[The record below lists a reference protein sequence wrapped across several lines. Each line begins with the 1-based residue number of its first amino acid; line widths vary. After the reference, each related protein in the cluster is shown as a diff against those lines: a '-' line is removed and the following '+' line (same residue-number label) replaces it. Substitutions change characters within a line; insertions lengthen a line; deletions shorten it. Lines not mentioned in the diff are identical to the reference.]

1 MPRSK
6 RSIAVVAALASL
18 VVAAAVC
25 ALVAV
30 TGLGASPVKPPER
43 HAVPASAVAS
53 SGAGRAAPASRP
65 EAQTAASPAPIPVA
79 PAPIPRSAP
88 VHISIPAIGVTSQL
102 GPARGL
108 TPAHT
113 ITDAP
118 LTGPIWNLPWWLSTG
133 PAPGQDGSAAIL
145 GHVDSAIGAGH
156 LGVFFK
162 LGNLA
167 PGTTIG
173 VTLADGATT
182 NWVVTSDVLYPDS
195 SFPDS
200 VAYAVTGPPT
210 LSLITCGGTFNY
222 ATHLYESSILITAR
236 EAS

>member
-6 RSIAVVAALASL
+6 LSIAVVATLASL
-18 VVAAAVC
+18 VVAAAAF

-30 TGLGASPVKPPER
+30 TGFAASPVQPPER
-43 HAVPASAVAS
+43 HAVPASSVAS
-53 SGAGRAAPASRP
+53 SGASRAAPVESRP
-65 EAQTAASPAPIPVA
+65 ETQTAASPAPIPPV
-79 PAPIPRSAP
+79 PAPIQRSAP
-88 VHISIPAIGVTSQL
+88 VHISIPSISVTANL

-108 TPAHT
+108 TAAHT

-118 LTGPIWNLPWWLSTG
+118 LTGPIWDLPWWLSTG
-133 PAPGQDGSAAIL
+133 PAPGQDGSAAII

-156 LGVFFK
+156 LGVFFR

-195 SFPDS
+195 SFPDAS
-200 VAYAVTGPPT
+200 VYAKTGPPT
-210 LSLITCGGTFNY
+210 LRLITCGGAFDET
-222 ATHLYESSILITAR
+222 THLYESAVVITAR
-236 EAS
+236 EV

>member
-6 RSIAVVAALASL
+6 LSVAVVATLASL
-18 VVAAAVC
+18 VVAAVVFS
-25 ALVAV
+25 LVAV
-30 TGLGASPVKPPER
+30 IGVANAPIRPPER
-43 HAVPASAVAS
+43 HAVPASTVRSRGAS
-53 SGAGRAAPASRP
+53 RTAPASHP
-65 EAQTAASPAPIPVA
+65 EAQTAAS

-102 GPARGL
+102 GPARGI
-108 TPAHT
+108 TTADT
-113 ITDAP
+113 VTDAP

-167 PGTTIG
+167 PGAPIS
-173 VTLADGATT
+173 VTLADGTVT
-182 NWVVTSDVLYPDS
+182 DWVVTSDILYPDT
-195 SFPDS
+195 SFPDAS
-200 VAYAVTGPPT
+200 VYTKAGPPT

-222 ATHLYESSILITAR
+222 TTHLYESAVVITAR
-236 EAS
+236 EA